1 MKAAVAMQILFYF
14 VVVVHVIVSLFLI
27 GVVLLQQGRS
37 ADLAG
42 AFGGQG
48 SQTAFGPRA
57 AANVLTRL
65 TTWSAV
71 VFMCTSLTLTI
82 LYVRGANH
90 SHSVLDDTKPP
101 RLRQNRASKLLP
113 ILARQNTD
121 AGFRPAFFFFGAPRG
136 YADGAPSRFI
146 EAIPPPLEWNHDPRD
161 LSRRPA
167 AMQLHSA
174 RGRSRRRSHRHRSRR
189 RDFPDPRVSPR
200 TASNSSRFSS
210 LTPISITWAVHSSS
224 NASPARQ
231 FSSTKMIFLCSR

>member
-1 MKAAVAMQILFYF
+1 MQILFYF

-71 VFMCTSLTLTI
+71 IFMCTSLTLTI

-90 SHSVLDDTKPP
+90 SHSVLD
-101 RLRQNRASKLLP
+101 
-113 ILARQNTD
+113 
-121 AGFRPAFFFFGAPRG
+121 GAPTS
-136 YADGAPSRFI
+136 APAKPS
-146 EAIPPPLEWNHDPRD
+146 
-161 LSRRPA
+161 
-167 AMQLHSA
+167 
-174 RGRSRRRSHRHRSRR
+174 
-189 RDFPDPRVSPR
+189 
-200 TASNSSRFSS
+200 
-210 LTPISITWAVHSSS
+210 
-224 NASPARQ
+224 
-231 FSSTKMIFLCSR
+231 K